1 MKFSQLAILTAG
13 LFFILAAIWM
23 FCPQLLLT
31 QWGITPTPGTDVL
44 GHRSA
49 ALYAGLGVMCLF
61 ARHAEPSLARYA
73 LAAGIGTLCLILAVS
88 GVVEWYAGHVNGQI
102 VIAVFI
108 ELFLG
113 IAFLLSNSVGKKH
126 ATGKPGR
133 VNDK

>member
-1 MKFSQLAILTAG
+1 M
-13 LFFILAAIWM
+13 
-23 FCPQLLLT
+23 
-31 QWGITPTPGTDVL
+31 DVL
-44 GHRSA
+44 PATAVNAVGNHANTGNR
-49 ALYAGLGVMCLF
+49 C
-61 ARHAEPSLARYA
+61 ARPSLCRPVRGPGGDVFIRQHAEPSLARYA

-108 ELFLG
+108 ELFTG

-133 VNDK
+133 VKDK

>member
-73 LAAGIGTLCLILAVS
+73 LQQG
-88 GVVEWYAGHVNGQI
+88 
-102 VIAVFI
+102 
-108 ELFLG
+108 
-113 IAFLLSNSVGKKH
+113 SV
-126 ATGKPGR
+126 R
-133 VNDK
+133 YV

>member
-61 ARHAEPSLARYA
+61 ARHAA
-73 LAAGIGTLCLILAVS
+73 LAGTLC
-88 GVVEWYAGHVNGQI
+88 
-102 VIAVFI
+102 
-108 ELFLG
+108 
-113 IAFLLSNSVGKKH
+113 
-126 ATGKPGR
+126 PGSRDRYVMFDFSR
-133 VNDK
+133 VRRC

>member
-1 MKFSQLAILTAG
+1 
-13 LFFILAAIWM
+13 M

-61 ARHAEPSLARYA
+61 AGHAEPSLARYA
-73 LAAGIGTLCLILAVS
+73 TAAGIGTLCLILAVS

-108 ELFLG
+108 ELFTG
-113 IAFLLSNSVGKKH
+113 IAFYS
-126 ATGKPGR
+126 ATALVRNTPPA
-133 VNDK
+133 NPAE